1 MVLLRFSWPIL
12 GLGVR
17 CRKSVLKDALAVA
30 GLVLCAMCFWT
41 STAIANDDCSH
52 VESELQQIHALL
64 PALESSDGD
73 VHGHIAVA
81 TGLLRRLRAVA
92 NASGQRGSSA
102 QFDTSTQLIK
112 GFLEAAKSQAT
123 GGPVGLTNER
133 SQITRSVRKVIN
145 GMQCHDRK
153 AGSGGESGEDAGMAA
168 RLLKAAANSDPSSGS
183 AVPYGVGFSAET
195 APFSFSHWVQS
206 LSLKVY
212 VGIIIVICIVSL
224 TVVAVCDWRKQKRY
238 AIRIPTMVQFG
249 QVSLEL
255 TMYDLS
261 VGGARLS
268 SLPGVKPGDRISVTL
283 GERNITAE
291 IRWLGDKCFGVK
303 FDRQLD
309 RSDLRRVLGFIF

>member
-1 MVLLRFSWPIL
+1 MCLFLCAIGSW
-12 GLGVR
+12 
-17 CRKSVLKDALAVA
+17 SSTAVA
-30 GLVLCAMCFWT
+30 DV
-41 STAIANDDCSH
+41 DCRH
-52 VESELQQIHALL
+52 LESELQQIHALL
-64 PALESSDGD
+64 PALESSEGD
-73 VHGHIAVA
+73 IHGHVAVA
-81 TGLLRRLRAVA
+81 TGLLRRLRAIS
-92 NASGQRGSSA
+92 NASSRRDLGEKLNA
-102 QFDTSTQLIK
+102 PTLLIK
-112 GFLEAAKSQAT
+112 SFLEIAKSQTA
-123 GGPVGLTNER
+123 GGPSGLIGER
-133 SQITRSVRKVIN
+133 KEITRSVRSVIN
-145 GMQCHDRK
+145 GMRCGDSK
-153 AGSGGESGEDAGMAA
+153 AGGEGESNQDAGMAA
-168 RLLKAAANSDPSSGS
+168 RLLKAAENADPSSKN
-183 AVPYGVGFSAET
+183 AMPFGVGFSAET
-195 APFSFSHWVQS
+195 LPFSFSHWVQS

-283 GERNITAE
+283 GERNMTAE

-309 RSDLRRVLGFIF
+309 RSDLRRVLGFMI